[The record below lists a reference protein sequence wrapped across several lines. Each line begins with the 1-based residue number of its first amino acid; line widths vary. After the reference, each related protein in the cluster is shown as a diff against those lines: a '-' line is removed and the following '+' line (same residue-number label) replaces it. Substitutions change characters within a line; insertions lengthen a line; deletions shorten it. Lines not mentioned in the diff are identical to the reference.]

1 MKKIRKTISMVLA
14 GMLFVSLS
22 VASCTKAVEREDP
35 QDPGK
40 DDEKEDVVA
49 SPAKPGP
56 ITKTPSSLE
65 CVGGS
70 QFQFSVAAVEG
81 ADSYEWTIVES
92 QEEKIWIVEGQNTN
106 AITVKVTEEACEIPA
121 NTVSVVAVN
130 KVGKSDAMSFGVA
143 LTVTA
148 KSDYNTKLYGNKEWM
163 VENCREDGEDGTLGR
178 TVDIV
183 NSGSTLDVSVLQ
195 RLNEVQGRYYTWYEA
210 MTGIPECTPE
220 QCPYVPGYKGT
231 DAVGKEFTLDGGE
244 SELGAQIQGCC
255 PEGWHIAN
263 GNDWWDLLQA
273 IKTEYNVPD
282 DFVKCGYT
290 FEGGHDPS
298 VAPATKESFY
308 KDGCAVKNMGNVGA
322 WLRGGNG
329 RIVDGGVWNQANEQ
343 LTNTVNGE
351 MEYLDQFTGGADEV
365 GFNWY
370 PLGYIN
376 SSDDFNEGGLGK
388 WGYIWF
394 IGQQD
399 ENYARSLC
407 ISGTSMNLS
416 MMNTNRNEAHKSAAL
431 QVRCVKNY

>member
-1 MKKIRKTISMVLA
+1 MKKIRKTISMALA

-40 DDEKEDVVA
+40 DDEKEDVVTP
-49 SPAKPGP
+49 PAKPGP

-92 QEEKIWIVEGQNTN
+92 QEENIWIVEGQNTN
-106 AITVKVTEEACEIPA
+106 AITVEVTEEACEIPA

-163 VENCREDGEDGTLGR
+163 VENCREDGEDGNLGR

-210 MTGIPECTPE
+210 MTGISGCTPE
-220 QCPYVPGYKGT
+220 QFEEKIASYNGVD
-231 DAVGKEFTLDGGE
+231 DAGNAFALDGGE

-273 IKTEYNVPD
+273 VKAEYNVPD
-282 DFVKCGYT
+282 DFVQGGYT
-290 FEGGHDPS
+290 FNGGHDGKPEN
-298 VAPATKESFY
+298 APTKESFY
-308 KDGCAVKNMGNVGA
+308 LNGCTVKNMGNVGA

-329 RIVDGGVWNQANEQ
+329 IISEGGVWENDVTEASDA
-343 LTNTVNGE
+343 GE
-351 MEYLDQFTGGADEV
+351 VLALFVSGADQV

-370 PLGYIN
+370 PLAYFKSDGSFNYTNCLGRYGYV
-376 SSDDFNEGGLGK
+376 
-388 WGYIWF
+388 WF

-407 ISGTSMNLS
+407 ISGRSMNLS
-416 MMNTNRNEAHKSAAL
+416 MMNTKRSEAEKSAAL